1 MWGPLPQNTVEENC
15 RLSDPRP
22 GPSLQ
27 VASEAARTESAL
39 AAGRVRGLEGG
50 EAALRVA
57 CSLRSAQRDGAG

>member
-15 RLSDPRP
+15 GLSDPRP

-39 AAGRVRGLEGG
+39 AAAVFGDSREGKLLCVWP
-50 EAALRVA
+50 AA
-57 CSLRSAQRDGAG
+57 